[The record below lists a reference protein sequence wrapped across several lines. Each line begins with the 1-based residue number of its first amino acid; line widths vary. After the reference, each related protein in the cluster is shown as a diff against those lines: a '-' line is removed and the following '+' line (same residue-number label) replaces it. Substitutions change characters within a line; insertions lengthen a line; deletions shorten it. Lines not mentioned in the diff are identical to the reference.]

1 MFQCGC
7 NDWRDY
13 TDVERANMMARYEFD
28 VEDGEKVG
36 VVEEAAQ
43 DLDGQ
48 SGEGGDDGQS

>member
-28 VEDGEKVG
+28 VEHGEEVG
-36 VVEEAAQ
+36 VVEEAEQA
-43 DLDGQ
+43 LDEQ
-48 SGEGGDDGQS
+48 SEGGGDNAEW